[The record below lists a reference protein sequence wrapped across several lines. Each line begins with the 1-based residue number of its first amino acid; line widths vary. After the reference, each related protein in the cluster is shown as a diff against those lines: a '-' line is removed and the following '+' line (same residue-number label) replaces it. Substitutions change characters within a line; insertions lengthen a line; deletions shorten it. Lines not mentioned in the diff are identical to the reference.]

1 VCMCV
6 HVCACVCMCVHV
18 CACVRVCACVCEC
31 FCVCVC
37 VCTCVYGRGI
47 IYVYISLSLS
57 LFLSIC
63 IQICIDIVQIYN
75 AGAENVSQLAAKVD
89 EHDALR
95 KTMDDLAYAT
105 KRDRLVLQVCA
116 FVYIYIYHTCDMTHS
131 SYDKNI
137 SGV

>member
-1 VCMCV
+1 VSFFCVLVCVGVCLCV
-6 HVCACVCMCVHV
+6 RARTCVCV
-18 CACVRVCACVCEC
+18 CVRVCASVSV
-31 FCVCVC
+31 FVCVC
-37 VCTCVYGRGI
+37 VRVCMGI
-47 IYVYISLSLS
+47 MHVYISLSLS
-57 LFLSIC
+57 LFLSTC

-131 SYDKNI
+131 SWDTTI